1 MDVRGIMGL
10 IIVLVVG
17 LAMTP
22 VISTACADAIK
33 GENKDVAATSDDMTG
48 ASKTMINLV
57 PLFYVIGLLLAAVA
71 WATKGFSTGK

>member
-22 VISTACADAIK
+22 VITTAVSDAIK
-33 GENKDVAATSDDMTG
+33 GENKDVGVTDDDMTG
-48 ASKTMINLV
+48 ASKTMIELV

-71 WATKGFSTGK
+71 WATKEFGKKG

>member
-22 VISTACADAIK
+22 VISTACDDAIE
-33 GENKDVAATSDDMTG
+33 GENADTTDDDMTG
-48 ASKTMINLV
+48 APKTMVGLV

-71 WATKGFSTGK
+71 WATKGFGKGK

>member
-17 LAMTP
+17 LSLTSVVQSQTTSAINGGTP
-22 VISTACADAIK
+22 DNTDDDITGA
-33 GENKDVAATSDDMTG
+33 AATILG
-48 ASKTMINLV
+48 LV

-71 WATKGFSTGK
+71 WATKGFEKKGG